1 MQPTIVSND
10 VNENQG
16 NLKQARRSGFSGLQV
31 VLIVLV
37 TMLVALLVGWWLVT
51 TYIFP
56 SELQPVELSRQEV
69 IDLDL
74 KLEALGIQRRP
85 VDGSAAEFNA
95 LPQPYSEVGATREVT
110 FSERELNGLIAK
122 DPQFGSRVAIDLA
135 PDLVSLNALIPV
147 PDDFPVMPGKTVR
160 VKAGAEMAFNGG
172 RPTLN
177 LKGVSVM
184 GVPVPNVWL
193 GNLKGVDLFTKFGDE
208 SGFWKAF
215 GEGVEYIEV
224 REGQLLVRLK
234 E

>member
-1 MQPTIVSND
+1 VSEVD
-10 VNENQG
+10 D
-16 NLKQARRSGFSGLQV
+16 NLPKAGRSGFSGLQV
-31 VLIVLV
+31 TLIVVVAMVV
-37 TMLVALLVGWWLVT
+37 TLLAGWWLVT

-56 SELQPVELSRQEV
+56 TVIEPVELSREEI

-74 KLEALGIQRRP
+74 KLERLGIQRRA
-85 VDGSAAEFNA
+85 VDGSSVEFDA
-95 LPQPYSEVGATREVT
+95 LPQPYTETGVAREVT

-122 DPQFGSRVAIDLA
+122 DKEFGSRVALDLA

-147 PDDFPVMPGKTVR
+147 PDNFPVMPGKMVR
-160 VKAGAEMAFNGG
+160 VRAGAEMTFNGD
-172 RPTLN
+172 RPMLI

-208 SGFWKAF
+208 AGFWKAF
-215 GEGVEYIEV
+215 GDGIEHIEV
-224 REGQLLVRLK
+224 REGQLFIRLK

>member
-1 MQPTIVSND
+1 VSREVSEVD
-10 VNENQG
+10 D
-16 NLKQARRSGFSGLQV
+16 NLPKAGRSGFSGLQV
-31 VLIVLV
+31 TLIVVVAMAV
-37 TMLVALLVGWWLVT
+37 TLLAGWWLVI

-56 SELQPVELSRQEV
+56 TEIEPVELSREEI

-74 KLEALGIQRRP
+74 KLERLGIQRRA
-85 VDGSAAEFNA
+85 VDGSSVEFDA
-95 LPQPYSEVGATREVT
+95 LPQPYTETGVAREVT

-122 DPQFGSRVAIDLA
+122 DKEFGSRVALDLA

-160 VKAGAEMAFNGG
+160 VRAGAEMTFNGD
-172 RPTLN
+172 RPMLI

-193 GNLKGVDLFTKFGDE
+193 GNLKGEDLFTKFGDE
-208 SGFWKAF
+208 AGFWKAF
-215 GEGVEYIEV
+215 GDGIEHIEV
-224 REGQLLVRLK
+224 REGQLFIRLK